1 MLEKI
6 KCAADYVRS
15 QVAEMPKVAI
25 ILGTGLGELVNHIN
39 IQKEIQ
45 YNEIPSMPVST
56 VEGHSGKLIL
66 VILADVMLW
75 LCRVVFTITRDTT

>member
-15 QVAEMPKVAI
+15 QVAEIPKVAI

-39 IQKEIQ
+39 IQ
-45 YNEIPSMPVST
+45 
-56 VEGHSGKLIL
+56 
-66 VILADVMLW
+66 
-75 LCRVVFTITRDTT
+75 